1 MSAAFIFLALVGL
14 ASAAPNGL
22 RGNDGT
28 ADGFPPL
35 QPLRAV
41 AYGALPCSPSAPC
54 KEGLP
59 SEDMV
64 QEGYLPQWGLPGRDD
79 LGTIKA
85 LGGNSIRLYH
95 SFGLNSTKDHGKF
108 LDRAQELKLNVMPGM
123 HSNEPAG
130 VCPDFDCFESWKE
143 ATAEGFK
150 LGYQRGESW
159 HPAVA
164 AVILMNEPD
173 FYENDAMCKPAGAWC
188 RVKAVISAL
197 DGILTAEREAG
208 VEPGRV
214 KLAVTWSFAM
224 RRSIDGTVEGPGT
237 FGFQDMV
244 AAVANTSLAGYKPR
258 TPLKQLQEAFRTR
271 WIHALNTQAPWTF
284 VHEFV
289 SQHYAQFEP
298 TPWFIGEYGA
308 NGQPEATIK
317 ADLDS
322 MQSTAAEGGSFLG
335 AAVFQFQTAY
345 NKGGSE
351 LNFGLFSLGRMKLG
365 ETGEVCD
372 RKSPCRTWPV
382 YCLESKLSW
391 LPDTLALRAEAVA
404 SAWDGSLSALSSC

>member
-1 MSAAFIFLALVGL
+1 MSRVVCLAIASL

-22 RGNDGT
+22 RGLT
-28 ADGFPPL
+28 AENSSDAFPSL
-35 QPLRAV
+35 QPMKAV

-54 KEGLP
+54 KDGLP

-85 LGGNSIRLYH
+85 LGGNSVRLYH
-95 SFGLNSTKDHGKF
+95 SFGLNATNDHSKF
-108 LDRAQELKLNVMPGM
+108 LDRAADLKLNVMPGM
-123 HSNEPAG
+123 HSNEPAE
-130 VCPDFDCFESWKE
+130 VCPDFDCFDAWRS
-143 ATAEGFK
+143 ATLQGYE
-150 LGYQRGESW
+150 LGYRQGQSW
-159 HPAVA
+159 HPAVSA
-164 AVILMNEPD
+164 IILMNEPD
-173 FYENDAMCKPAGAWC
+173 FYENDPMCKPAGPWC
-188 RVKAVISAL
+188 RVKAVLSAL
-197 DGILTAEREAG
+197 DGVLSAERDAE

-224 RRSIDGTVEGPGT
+224 RTSIDGSVEGPGT

-244 AAVANTSLAGYKPR
+244 AAVADPSIANYEPR
-258 TPLKQLQEAFRTR
+258 SSAKQLQKAFSTR
-271 WIHALNTQAPWTF
+271 WMHGLNTQAPWTF

-317 ADLDS
+317 ADLLS
-322 MQSTAAEGGSFLG
+322 MQSTASEGGTFLG
-335 AAVFQFQTAY
+335 AAVFQFQSAY

-351 LNFGLFSLGRMKLG
+351 LNFGLFSLGSKKLT

-382 YCLESKLSW
+382 YCLESKLTW
-391 LPDTLALRAEAVA
+391 LPGTLALRAEAVA
-404 SAWDGSLSALSSC
+404 SAWDGAVSAAQC